1 MLSKGTPAAYSD
13 AMTGTPFSPR
23 MSQAETSALVTDA
36 ADRLV
41 HTLADR
47 VLRPQPGPEDEAG
60 ADRARALARL
70 HVLAN
75 LEQAVHHLQYGAA
88 RAAAAAGAG
97 YPQIGD
103 ASNMSR
109 QGARRRWPGL
119 VTNAM
124 PHSPTRTITRSS

>member
-1 MLSKGTPAAYSD
+1 
-13 AMTGTPFSPR
+13 MTGTPFSLR

-47 VLRPQPGPEDEAG
+47 VLRPLPGPDDEAG

-70 HVLAN
+70 RVLAS

-103 ASNMSR
+103 ASNLSR

-119 VTNAM
+119 VPHARPGLVTNAM
-124 PHSPTRTITRSS
+124 PPSPTRTITRSS

>member
-1 MLSKGTPAAYSD
+1 
-13 AMTGTPFSPR
+13 MTGTPFSLR

-47 VLRPQPGPEDEAG
+47 VLRPLP
-60 ADRARALARL
+60 
-70 HVLAN
+70 
-75 LEQAVHHLQYGAA
+75 EQAVHHLQYGAA

-103 ASNMSR
+103 ASNLSR

-119 VTNAM
+119 VPHARPGLVTNAM
-124 PHSPTRTITRSS
+124 PPSPTRTITRSS

>member
-1 MLSKGTPAAYSD
+1 
-13 AMTGTPFSPR
+13 MTGTPFSSR
-23 MSQAETSALVTDA
+23 MNPAETSALVTDA
-36 ADRLV
+36 ADALV
-41 HTLADR
+41 RTLADR
-47 VLRPQPGPEDEAG
+47 MLRPLPGPDDEAG
-60 ADRARALARL
+60 VARARALARL

-124 PHSPTRTITRSS
+124 PQSPTRTITRSSSS